1 MRLEEM
7 RASVGNEI
15 GVSGWHTVT
24 QEMID
29 RFADITGDAYWIHT
43 DPQRASSESPFGI
56 TIAHGFLTTS
66 LLSKMLH
73 DAVTIELPAK
83 FRVNYGFNKLRFPS
97 PVPSGS
103 RIRAHITANA
113 VRDID
118 GGVEMVWGVVVEIE
132 GKSKPALAAEWLIR
146 AYD

>member
-15 GVSGWHTVT
+15 GVSGWHAVT

-43 DPQRASSESPFGI
+43 DPQRASSESPFGV

-132 GKSKPALAAEWLIR
+132 GKPKPALAAEWLIR